1 MKKFVNVSAK
11 ILSVLAIL
19 FKINSVI
26 KKKSDLSLNGDSH
39 SKHDFFFES
48 TYGKIR
54 YRLIGKTDE
63 YKPKILLVHSLM
75 AGGSLEEFNYLS
87 KMLATSF
94 EVYTIDML
102 GFGHSDKPN
111 ISYSSYLYVSLLK
124 EFITKEIGGS
134 TSILATSMSADFALM
149 LREMDES
156 LIEELFLVNPK
167 GIGYSEKYGSIYTKM
182 LKAFVSLPIIGTSFS
197 NIVSSRHFIKRTL
210 LDKYYYNPTVVTNEL
225 VNSFYSNAHYNLENN
240 KYALAHLYSK
250 FLDVNTVDIL
260 KSTTLKTTIILG
272 ENNRYYDSYIAKSM
286 LDHNENVK
294 TYIIPLSKNLL
305 ASERPFELRSIVL
318 ERM

>member
-1 MKKFVNVSAK
+1 MKKFVNISAK

-19 FKINSVI
+19 FKINSII
-26 KKKSDLSLNGDSH
+26 KKKSDLSLKDNYH
-39 SKHDFFFES
+39 SKSDFIFES

-54 YRLIGKTDE
+54 YKHIGKTDE

-75 AGGSLEEFNYLS
+75 NGGSLEEFNYLS
-87 KMLATSF
+87 KMLASSF
-94 EVYTIDML
+94 EVYAIDML

-124 EFITKEIGGS
+124 EFITNEMGGS
-134 TSILATSMSADFALM
+134 ASILASSMSADFALM

-156 LIEELFLVNPK
+156 LVEELFLVNPK
-167 GIGYSEKYGSIYTKM
+167 GIGFSKKYGSICTKM
-182 LKAFVSLPIIGTSFS
+182 LKAFVSLPIIGTFFS
-197 NIVSSRHFIKRTL
+197 NVISSKYFIKRML
-210 LDKYYYNPTVVTNEL
+210 LDKFYYNPTVVTKEL
-225 VNSFYSNAHYNLENN
+225 VDSFYNNAHFNVENN

-250 FLDVNTVDIL
+250 FLDLDTLDIL

-272 ENNRYYDSYIAKSM
+272 ENNRYYDSYIAKAA
-286 LDHNENVK
+286 LDENDNVK

-305 ASERPFELRSIVL
+305 ASERPFELRSIVID
-318 ERM
+318 RI